1 MNNLLPSSRRK
12 NHPLGVFAASALL
25 ALSSPLAAQTTYTWD
40 NGSGNNLWTNS
51 TNWVGDPSLTFNN
64 QTAVIFD
71 PASVAVANRGNTTA
85 IGGNLTINSLTVKS
99 NYTTSNNATFDIR
112 TFQTLGATTR
122 TLTFAATSG
131 NNASITV
138 EQSTSGTVQ
147 VRLGNSGGGN
157 VILNTNLNLAQHN
170 TFFSATG
177 FQFDGP
183 VSGVG
188 TINKTGLGE
197 VRLVRNNTNWSGG
210 MNINEGNVT
219 IFNDANAMG
228 TGTWT
233 LGGGATNT
241 SFTVGSTVSY
251 NNAGGIVV
259 AAGAGTRKII
269 LGGTAIAGNPTLSGA
284 ITLNKDVIFDIAQTT
299 IGTHDRLTASGPIG
313 GTGGIIKTNTGILIL
328 SASNGYSGATDI
340 QGGKLYLAGA
350 GRLGSGAVTISNGAN
365 VDFATGSGQT
375 NIVANNISGGGLIL
389 QNVAGTDTRF
399 TGDVTSTGGMTIN
412 TGTVRIGNGTTT
424 GSYNGAAT
432 VASGA
437 VLAFARDNAY
447 THSGAISGAGNVS
460 KTAAG
465 DVTLTASNSYSG
477 VTTLFAG
484 ALVADHA
491 NALGTGAITFN
502 SAGGNSGTIRYTAA
516 SAGTDWA
523 SRIKNSTGTIR
534 LDTAGNNVN
543 LAGVIDSN
551 NTGGLV
557 KSGTGTLTLGGANAY
572 TGGTT
577 IDTGTLQL
585 TNGGSVGGN
594 IANNATLSI
603 NRTDS
608 STLSNAVSGSGSL
621 TKAGAG
627 TLTLSGANTYT
638 GATIVAGG
646 TLRIDGNSR
655 LGNTTN
661 TLAISN
667 AGVLEVT
674 AAGTL
679 TNAITIGAGNGVL
692 ANSSAGALVVAGAV
706 EKNGTIFTSRAGAG
720 TNVFTGFISGTNAN
734 SDFIVDGGTTVFS
747 NVMNYNGPTIITNG
761 GTLVLGVDNAM
772 PSASN
777 LILGGGTFRVGVEN
791 YNTDSTLLM
800 GTLTLTANSTIDL
813 GNFGTSGDRN
823 LVFAN
828 SSAISWTPGAILTI
842 TNWQGQALA
851 QSEVTKLMFGTG
863 GLDSDQLA
871 QIYFADQGINGGT
884 LINGELA
891 PIPEARIIWA
901 AVALTL
907 FVLWRERRRWL
918 PFVRSLVPPKH

>member
-1 MNNLLPSSRRK
+1 LPFGEIVLNFGGIVRACFLCCATVPQPKPPVKNILPSSRRK
-12 NHPLGVFAASALL
+12 NHPLGAVIASALL

-40 NGSGNNLWTNS
+40 NGSSNNLWTNS
-51 TNWVGDPSLTFNN
+51 TNWVGDPSLTFDN

-112 TFQTLGATTR
+112 TYQALGATAQ

-219 IFNDANAMG
+219 IFNDPNAMG

-259 AAGAGTRKII
+259 AAGAGTRTII
-269 LGGTAIAGNPTLSGA
+269 NAGTAITTGNPILNGN
-284 ITLNKDVIFDIAQTT
+284 ITLNKDATFAITQHTASS
-299 IGTHDRLTASGPIG
+299 HDRLSANGTIT
-313 GTGGIIKTNTGILIL
+313 GTGGIVKTGTGILIL
-328 SASNGYSGATDI
+328 SGSSNNYSGATDI

-375 NIVANNISGGGLIL
+375 NIVANNISGAGLIL
-389 QNVAGTDTRF
+389 QNVADTDTRF

-437 VLAFARDNAY
+437 ALAFARDNAY
-447 THSGAISGAGNVS
+447 THSGAISGAGGVS

-477 VTTLFAG
+477 VTALFTG

-491 NALGTGAITFN
+491 NALGTGNITF
-502 SAGGNSGTIRYTAA
+502 SSIGGNSGTIRYSAA

-543 LAGVIDSN
+543 LAGVIDSS
-551 NTGGLV
+551 NTNGLA
-557 KSGTGTLTLGGANAY
+557 KSGTGTLTLGGNNAY
-572 TGGTT
+572 G
-577 IDTGTLQL
+577 
-585 TNGGSVGGN
+585 
-594 IANNATLSI
+594 
-603 NRTDS
+603 
-608 STLSNAVSGSGSL
+608 
-621 TKAGAG
+621 
-627 TLTLSGANTYT
+627 
-638 GATIVAGG
+638 
-646 TLRIDGNSR
+646 
-655 LGNTTN
+655 GNTTVSAGALLLDTNGSLRFVIGGSGTNNAVLGSGTTLLDGRFAFDLAAASTN
-661 TLAISN
+661 TN
-667 AGVLEVT
+667 ATWTIV
-674 AAGTL
+674 AGTL
-679 TNAITIGAGNGVL
+679 TNSYGTNFIVTGFSGNVASGLWTNTTNGVSYVFAQSNSVLSVQPGTSVTPYNAWVAFWQTNSAGFTDTAGNADPDGDGFINDVEFAFDGNPTVGTPALMTVTPVGSNAVFNWVERTNGVL
-692 ANSSAGALVVAGAV
+692 YTVQKNSTLTNTWTAAAGLNISNSAN
-706 EKNGTIFTSRAGAG
+706 
-720 TNVFTGFISGTNAN
+720 TN
-734 SDFIVDGGTTVFS
+734 
-747 NVMNYNGPTIITNG
+747 NVLQAPTYVRKEFIITNATG
-761 GTLVLGVDNAM
+761 NDFYRVH
-772 PSASN
+772 AS
-777 LILGGGTFRVGVEN
+777 I
-791 YNTDSTLLM
+791 
-800 GTLTLTANSTIDL
+800 
-813 GNFGTSGDRN
+813 
-823 LVFAN
+823 
-828 SSAISWTPGAILTI
+828 
-842 TNWQGQALA
+842 
-851 QSEVTKLMFGTG
+851 
-863 GLDSDQLA
+863 
-871 QIYFADQGINGGT
+871 
-884 LINGELA
+884 A
-891 PIPEARIIWA
+891 P
-901 AVALTL
+901 
-907 FVLWRERRRWL
+907 
-918 PFVRSLVPPKH
+918 